1 MFETANRSKGS
12 TSSYLLRQRSYIRE
26 SGEVASPSGE
36 RRAPPQPS
44 RRVQH
49 HVGIQPVKST
59 LVGWP
64 VRETDRYTKESNAQD
79 DRGSNTQLARFKQ
92 SHVRYRDPDQ

>member
-1 MFETANRSKGS
+1 MFETASRSKGS

-26 SGEVASPSGE
+26 SGEVVRSSSE

-49 HVGIQPVKST
+49 HVEIQPVKST
-59 LVGWP
+59 LVGRP
-64 VRETDRYTKESNAQD
+64 VRETDRYSEESNAQD
-79 DRGSNTQLARFKQ
+79 DRGSDTHLARVKR
-92 SHVRYRDPDQ
+92 SHVRYRDPN